1 MIWTLLIAFIA
12 VACFA
17 VCKFV
22 DEYEHDLLHFV
33 ACVIGFIFVLILII
47 MLLIILSEHT
57 FINQKIDAL
66 QAERDALVYQ
76 MDNKLYLGDAL
87 GDFNKK
93 IISCRYTHDNP
104 WTSWLQGDYVF
115 KVDPIPLK

>member
-1 MIWTLLIAFIA
+1 MIWTLLMVFI
-12 VACFA
+12 VIACFA
-17 VCKFV
+17 VYKFV
-22 DEYEHDLLHFV
+22 NEYEHDFLHFV
-33 ACVIGFIFVLILII
+33 AGIIGFVALLILII

-93 IISCRYTHDNP
+93 IISWRYTYENP
-104 WTSWLQGDYVF
+104 WTSWFQGDYVF

>member
-17 VCKFV
+17 VYKFV
-22 DEYEHDLLHFV
+22 NEYKHDFLRFIAGLICFV
-33 ACVIGFIFVLILII
+33 AVFILII

-93 IISCRYTHDNP
+93 IISWRYTYENP
-104 WTSWLQGDYVF
+104 WTSWFQGDYVF

>member
-1 MIWTLLIAFIA
+1 MICTLLIAFIA
-12 VACFA
+12 VACL
-17 VCKFV
+17 VVYIFV
-22 DEYEHDLLHFV
+22 DEYKHDFLQFV
-33 ACVIGFIFVLILII
+33 AGLISFVAFLILII

-57 FINQKIDAL
+57 FINKKIDAL

-93 IISCRYTHDNP
+93 IISWRYTYENP
-104 WTSWLQGDYVF
+104 WTSWFQGDYVL

>member
-1 MIWTLLIAFIA
+1 MIWTLLMAFI
-12 VACFA
+12 VIACFA

-22 DEYEHDLLHFV
+22 DEYEHDFLHFV
-33 ACVIGFIFVLILII
+33 AVMIGFVAVIVLTV

-57 FINQKIDAL
+57 FIDQKIDAL

-93 IISCRYTHDNP
+93 IISWRYTYENP
-104 WTSWLQGDYVF
+104 WTSWFQGDYVF

>member
-1 MIWTLLIAFIA
+1 MIWTLLMVFIA

-17 VCKFV
+17 VYKFT
-22 DEYEHDLLHFV
+22 DEYKHDFLNFV
-33 ACVIGFIFVLILII
+33 ACMIGFVAVLILII

-57 FINQKIDAL
+57 FIDRKIDAL

-93 IISCRYTHDNP
+93 IISWRYTYENP
-104 WTSWLQGDYVF
+104 WTSWFQGDYVF

>member
-1 MIWTLLIAFIA
+1 MIWTLLMAFI
-12 VACFA
+12 VIACFA
-17 VCKFV
+17 VHKFA
-22 DEYEHDLLHFV
+22 DDRGHDILCCVTF
-33 ACVIGFIFVLILII
+33 VIGFVAAIALII

-76 MDNKLYLGDAL
+76 MDNKLYLGDSL

-93 IISCRYTHDNP
+93 IISWRYIYENP
-104 WTSWLQGDYVF
+104 WTSWFQGDYVF

>member
-1 MIWTLLIAFIA
+1 MIWTLLVAFIMI
-12 VACFA
+12 ACLA
-17 VCKFV
+17 IYTFV
-22 DEYEHDLLHFV
+22 DKWDHDCLNFIAGL
-33 ACVIGFIFVLILII
+33 IGFIAAIILFV
-47 MLLIILSEHT
+47 MLLVILSEHT
-57 FINQKIDAL
+57 FIDQKIDAL

-93 IISCRYTHDNP
+93 IISWRYTYENP
-104 WTSWLQGDYVF
+104 WTSWFQGDYVF

>member
-1 MIWTLLIAFIA
+1 MIWTLLVAFIA
-12 VACFA
+12 IACFA

-22 DEYEHDLLHFV
+22 DEYNHDLLHFIAGLIFIV
-33 ACVIGFIFVLILII
+33 AVIVLIL
-47 MLLIILSEHT
+47 MLLIILCEHT
-57 FINQKIDAL
+57 FIDQKIDAL

-93 IISCRYTHDNP
+93 IISLRYTYENP
-104 WTSWLQGDYVF
+104 WTSWFQGDYVF